1 MEHHQSTPPL
11 KKITETDFMENL
23 RLEFNSKYTD
33 KNIYKLEKE
42 LVNQYKNGTFI
53 KTISKL
59 ILKLV
64 NHEDYEK
71 QSVYN
76 TDCSRNNYVI
86 KTSMLWNE
94 DKAGI
99 KFAEYVIRPLLSHI
113 RNLIINYRRNS
124 IEKCDISKYTIIQ
137 HEIHA
142 DNYDYTL
149 AFEDELYNDN
159 LIKAILTELSPYLRY
174 LKKEIDDLEKL
185 SKLEKLHED
194 LQDIIDISNN
204 T

>member
-42 LVNQYKNGTFI
+42 LVNKYKNGTFI

-64 NHEDYEK
+64 NHEDYQK

-142 DNYDYTL
+142 DNYDYTI

-159 LIKAILTELSPYLRY
+159 LIKGILTELSPYLRY